1 MGKLFK
7 IIAGILLFIVVVII
21 VVPMVIDPNDYR
33 EQIQATVKEKTGR
46 DLSIN
51 GDLSLS
57 IFPWIG
63 IGINDVSLSNAKG
76 FKAEHFAE
84 IQQANVKVK
93 LLPLLS
99 QQVEVSTVVLK
110 GLRLNLAKNKAGQ
123 TNWEDMSQPASESAE
138 PSVSKEQGTSSGAS
152 SDVAL
157 AAIAIGGLQI
167 VDANVTWN
175 DASNNERYDLLDL
188 DLTTGALSLGKPMGV
203 DLAFTVDSSK
213 PKATV
218 RIKLNGDL
226 LINAALN
233 KFDLQ
238 GMQLAID
245 AAGEPVPNGAI
256 RIDIASHLMA
266 DLSGDGRLTLN
277 PLSIK
282 FDESTLTGNV
292 AVNDFAK
299 PAIAFD
305 LAVDTINVDRYLP
318 KTAAADGRAG
328 SKKATAVPPPV
339 AAALI
344 PVETIRGLDIDGVFN
359 VQSLVVNGLKAEA
372 VSLKLL
378 AKNGVLKTEQA
389 IKKFYNGSYAGKT
402 TIDARQKTP
411 RITVKEQAKGINIE
425 PLLIDLTGEAA
436 ISGVANIKANLIT
449 RGNTVPAFKSAL
461 NGAVNFSFQ
470 DGAITGVDAG
480 ALMKQGEALLKGDL
494 TAAMIEGDGKTP
506 FTDVSGSAKIINGLV
521 KNNDLLVATPVVSI
535 KGAGTADLIS
545 EKLDYDLMLQRT
557 KATTDAEQA
566 DTKDLKNIIF
576 PVKVGGVFAK
586 PKIQLDVQAMLKES
600 QNEKI
605 EEKKAELKKKID
617 EKLKGRAGDL
627 LKGLF

>member
-110 GLRLNLAKNKAGQ
+110 GLRLNLAKNKTGQ
-123 TNWEDMSQPASESAE
+123 TNWEDMSQPPSESAE
-138 PSVSKEQGTSSGAS
+138 PSVSKEQGTSS
-152 SDVAL
+152 DVAL
-157 AAIAIGGLQI
+157 AAVAIGGLQI

-233 KFDLQ
+233 KFDFQ

-292 AVNDFAK
+292 SVNDFAK

-436 ISGVANIKANLIT
+436 ISGVANINANLIT

-494 TAAMIEGDGKTP
+494 TATMIEGDGKTP

-535 KGAGTADLIS
+535 KGAGTADLNS
-545 EKLDYDLMLQRT
+545 EKLDYGLMLQRT